1 MAAGHESAADPGRSA
16 HHEACG
22 IEAVLAE
29 VAVVRDMA
37 DVVQLG
43 PGTDVRGSQR
53 RTVDR
58 AVAADF
64 HIVADHDIAEV
75 RNLAGA
81 AVGAGSVAKSVAA
94 DGRMGMNF
102 AILTDSATGTD
113 ENLRV

>member
-37 DVVQLG
+37 DVVQLR
-43 PGTDVRGSQR
+43 PGTDVRRRQR

-64 HIVADHDIAEV
+64 PIVGDHDIAEM

-81 AVGAGSVAKSVAA
+81 AIGAGSIAKSVAT
-94 DGRMGMNF
+94 DGGMGMNF
-102 AILTDSATGTD
+102 AVLTDPA
-113 ENLRV
+113 